1 MGLGGM
7 KYAWQ
12 RQTKDFAHTK
22 GDQYSSLVTDN
33 RGIGDSDK
41 PKSRYSTSEMAK
53 DIIEVVDHI
62 GWTGTRELHVVGISM
77 GGMIA
82 QEIVSLSSYRRHQV
96 KKDSMLQEM
105 SFNGAGCCIFR
116 SPTQIH
122 PAHGCQRH
130 QTPWRTSDTKHHP
143 AIPTAHAASAP
154 LHPTP
159 ACSSV
164 LYVRLRAQGSSAQC
178 YSWSDGHRDWCLGQ
192 KINTDSFL
200 GHVDTRAHM
209 HPFSSVNGFAA
220 V

>member
-62 GWTGTRELHVVGISM
+62 GWTGQRELHVIGISM

-82 QEIVSLSSYRRHQV
+82 QEIVSLSFYRRHQV

-105 SFNGAGCCIFR
+105 LFNGAGCCIFR

-122 PAHGCQRH
+122 PGIRCQGY
-130 QTPWRTSDTKHHP
+130 QTPWRTSDTRHHP
-143 AIPTAHAASAP
+143 AISTAHPASAP

-159 ACSSV
+159 ACSSM
-164 LYVRLRAQGSSAQC
+164 LHVRLRAQGSLARC
-178 YSWSDGHRDWCLGQ
+178 Y
-192 KINTDSFL
+192 FL
-200 GHVDTRAHM
+200 IRRPQGWVPWPEDQY
-209 HPFSSVNGFAA
+209 
-220 V
+220 